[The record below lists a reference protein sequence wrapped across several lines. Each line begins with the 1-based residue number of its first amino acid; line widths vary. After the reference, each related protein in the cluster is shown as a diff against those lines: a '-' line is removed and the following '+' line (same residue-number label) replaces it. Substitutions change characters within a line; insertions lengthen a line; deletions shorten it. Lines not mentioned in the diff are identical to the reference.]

1 MNEFRNAVC
10 GMLALLAWVGT
21 WVALIVIIGM
31 HLAGCTVMHG
41 DTSLSFLQLA
51 PGDDV
56 QSRTT
61 TLVGLEAAPLGVD
74 GPQLRLGYIRSQ
86 QSRVPAY
93 DAGTTVPAVS
103 IKTSVDGKGIITET
117 LEVDDTPVPKGWFH

>member
-1 MNEFRNAVC
+1 MAV
-10 GMLALLAWVGT
+10 GIYM
-21 WVALIVIIGM
+21 
-31 HLAGCTVMHG
+31 AGCTVTHG

-86 QSRVPAY
+86 QSRVPSY
-93 DAGTTVPAVS
+93 EAGTTVPAVS
-103 IKTSVDGKGIITET
+103 VKTAVDGKGIITES
-117 LEVDDTPVPKGWFH
+117 LDVDDNPAPKGWFAR